1 MSINAES
8 GAARSREIPLV
19 WVCAIISG
27 MGFAA
32 LFVALTL
39 NPEILREI
47 YTLVFYGRAS
57 ETVNSR
63 FASSVYTV
71 PIFWIL
77 LGFCIWDLAR
87 RGFVM
92 EALQNRTM
100 RNNAIQ
106 PNAKWLIVLFG
117 IGMALIVQ
125 FVIGCSIGRRFVPP
139 EYNFLCFL
147 YKKEGTYEALT
158 ALIFIVC
165 GLLVASKGIT
175 LFVRRDRNKSG
186 GGLLPAIFVS
196 IIAFALIFVGGEEIS
211 WGQTYLK
218 WSTPEVLMEINTQQ
232 ETNVHNIV
240 TDVFPFLY
248 PIKGLIFFI
257 AIYVFTAFYM
267 SRRNNSL
274 LRVVLPSPNLIALAV
289 CLPVACILP
298 TEVPEIIAAV
308 YVAFY
313 TFALMKHKAV

>member
-8 GAARSREIPLV
+8 GTVRSRKIPLV
-19 WVCAIISG
+19 WVCATISG
-27 MGFAA
+27 TGFVA
-32 LFVALTL
+32 LLVALTL

-47 YTLVFYGRAS
+47 YTLVFYGRSS

-139 EYNFLCFL
+139 EYNFLCFF
-147 YKKEGTYEALT
+147 YKKEGAYEALT
-158 ALIFIVC
+158 ALIFIAC
-165 GLLVASKGIT
+165 GFLVAAKGIT
-175 LFVRRDRNKSG
+175 LFVRRDRNKG
-186 GGLLPAIFVS
+186 GVGLFPAILVS
-196 IIAFALIFVGGEEIS
+196 IISFAMIFVGGEEIS

-218 WSTPEVLMEINTQQ
+218 WSTPEFLMEINTQQ
-232 ETNVHNIV
+232 ETNIHNIV

-248 PIKGLIFFI
+248 PIMGLIYFI
-257 AIYVFTAFYM
+257 VIYVLTAAYM
-267 SRRNNSL
+267 SHRSSPL
-274 LRVVLPSPNLIALAV
+274 LKVVLPSPNLIALAV
-289 CLPVACILP
+289 CIPVACILS

-308 YVAFY
+308 YVAVY
-313 TFALMKHKAV
+313 TFALFKHKTI